1 MTRKD
6 NEITN
11 DQESISYVLITQ
23 GEIPTQRKHLDV
35 SGHDHVHSVA
45 QGVGVSHGSA
55 FPKECLWG

>member
-23 GEIPTQRKHLDV
+23 EEISKMPTEDLLNYINNNP
-35 SGHDHVHSVA
+35 A
-45 QGVGVSHGSA
+45 A
-55 FPKECLWG
+55 